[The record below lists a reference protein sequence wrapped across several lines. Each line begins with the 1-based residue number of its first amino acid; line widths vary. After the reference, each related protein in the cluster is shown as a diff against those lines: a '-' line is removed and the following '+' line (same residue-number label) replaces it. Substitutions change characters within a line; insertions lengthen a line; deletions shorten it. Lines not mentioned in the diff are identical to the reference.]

1 MREVLKVI
9 SNKLFHS
16 FNLTDLR
23 KLDLMLKLLLLTF
36 LTLATTSNIVFSDI
50 FQIGPINER
59 MLKDDILFI
68 EIRPVVENLW
78 VNYSSSNSRGIEIHL
93 YSNRT
98 HGIHYFSEVYIIPR
112 SEGTYDVTVE
122 FSSES
127 PWSCEIGVYT
137 NNYTFYGKYPIV
149 TSLRGP
155 FIQLI
160 PPFGVDSKEDN
171 QTVSY
176 RIHIILSVESYEK
189 KPGLFPSFK
198 FPTPVNAALFT
209 LTSFILA
216 YINAFFILDTYFKSK
231 VEEASRFRLALTCL
245 IILVSLF
252 ILYQLRFLMAGEL

>member
-23 KLDLMLKLLLLTF
+23 KLDLMLKLLLSIF
-36 LTLATTSNIVFSDI
+36 LTLAVTSNIVFSDI
-50 FQIGPINER
+50 FQIGPISER
-59 MLKDDILFI
+59 MLKDDILSI
-68 EIRPVVENLW
+68 EIRPVVENLR

-98 HGIHYFSEVYIIPR
+98 LGIYYFSEVYIIPR
-112 SEGTYDVTVE
+112 SEGTYDITVE
-122 FSSES
+122 FSSKS
-127 PWSCEIGVYT
+127 PWNCEIGVYT
-137 NNYTFYGKYPIV
+137 NNYTFYGKYPV
-149 TSLRGP
+149 LTSLGP
-155 FIQLI
+155 FIQLT

-176 RIHIILSVESYEK
+176 RIRIILSVESYEK
-189 KPGLFPSFK
+189 KPELFPSFK
-198 FPTPVNAALFT
+198 FPTPVNAALFI

-231 VEEASRFRLALTCL
+231 VEEVSRFRLALICL